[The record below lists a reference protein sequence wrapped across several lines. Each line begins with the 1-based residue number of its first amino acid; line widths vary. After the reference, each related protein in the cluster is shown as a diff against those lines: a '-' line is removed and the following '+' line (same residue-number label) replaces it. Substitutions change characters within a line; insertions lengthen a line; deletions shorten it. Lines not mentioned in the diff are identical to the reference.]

1 MKHVTDYRNLSIYSI
16 FPRNFSGEGTFK
28 AILPQLDR
36 IRDMGFEAI
45 WLMPIHPIG
54 ELNRKGTMGSPYA
67 IKDYYAIDPAYGT
80 EEDFRELVR
89 AAHTAGL
96 KVLNDIVFHHTAWDS
111 VLMQEHPEWFYH
123 KADGSIGNKVGDWSD
138 IADLDFSNAG
148 LREYLM
154 GALAY
159 LAEFGIDGFRCDVAP
174 LVPIDFWVQA
184 REYLEERGFD
194 LIWLSESI
202 EPDFIR
208 QIRRMGHR
216 AHSDGE
222 MYEAF
227 DILYDYD
234 LYPELKAFLSGK
246 LPLAEYLKGY
256 SRQEWILPA
265 RFVKLRFAENHDQ
278 VRLRALIPDPDRR
291 INMTAFLMFLKGAWL
306 FYNGQETTAD
316 HLPDLFEKDPVQ
328 WIYDEAM
335 TELQR
340 KFNQIKKMD
349 FMRDGFFEIEALSDQ
364 IAKITYDWE
373 DEQITGLF
381 RIGRGP
387 LMEVPELP
395 RGSKMIYDGGR
406 TQPHNNFKLPIVYS
420 QKKE

>member
-16 FPRNFSGEGTFK
+16 FPRNFSGEGTFQ

-159 LAEFGIDGFRCDVAP
+159 LAGFGIDGFRCDVAP

-194 LIWLSESI
+194 LIWLSETI

-208 QIRRMGHR
+208 QIRRMCHR

-234 LYPELKAFLSGK
+234 LYPELKAFLSGE
-246 LPLAEYLKGY
+246 LPMAEYLKGY

-265 RFVKLRFAENHDQ
+265 HFVKLRFAENHDQ

-328 WIYDEAM
+328 WTYDEAM
-335 TELQR
+335 IELQR
-340 KFNQIKKMD
+340 NFNRIKKMD
-349 FMRDGFFEIEALSDQ
+349 FMRDGFFEIEAVSDQ
-364 IAKITYDWE
+364 IAGITYDWE

-381 RIGRGP
+381 WIGRGP
-387 LMEVPELP
+387 LLEVPELP
-395 RGSKMIYDGGR
+395 RGSKMIYEGGL
-406 TQPHNNFKLPIVYS
+406 TQPHNNFQLPIVYS
-420 QKKE
+420 QKK